1 MLCSFQDFF
10 SRPLL
15 RYVYQVLASGYKCE
29 FQQFRSLYICS
40 PKNKFFF
47 ITRLS
52 TLHMTLNMSSTNQPA
67 WMSASF
73 LTFSVE
79 EKKIIFEFCNLMNL
93 FCKCE
98 TKKIIGFKYCN
109 LCLNLLINIEESIIQ
124 INKQEIISVKNLLKY
139 NKYLLK

>member
-1 MLCSFQDFF
+1 MLF
-10 SRPLL
+10 SGLFLKTLTKICVPSTCFWLQMRLPTI
-15 RYVYQVLASGYKCE
+15 QNP
-29 FQQFRSLYICS
+29 LYICS

-52 TLHMTLNMSSTNQPA
+52 TLHMPLNMSSTNQPA

-73 LTFSVE
+73 VTFSFE
-79 EKKIIFEFCNLMNL
+79 EKKIIFEFCNLMKL
-93 FCKCE
+93 FCKCG

-109 LCLNLLINIEESIIQ
+109 LCLNLLINVEEAIIQ
-124 INKQEIISVKNLLKY
+124 INKQEIISVRNLLKY